1 MKQLEKEFV
10 LKLIPYFEKYFIVRQ
25 ECWSECKKSR
35 IDLVLQL
42 KETNYFFGIE
52 CKIPNKKRG
61 EEIGRYIKQA
71 TNYSNLKFDVFKN
84 ALNYKKIPIF
94 ICPALSYDY
103 FILNENQKII
113 PDSTVKLNQWIG
125 ENNIWHQDR
134 HNRFCEHH
142 TFNGFLGSFNIGEV
156 RKISNKDF
164 ILSLSNKIIFSSNK
178 GIHIENYNKL
188 KLL

>member
-10 LKLIPYFEKYFIVRQ
+10 LKLIPYFEKHFIVRQ
-25 ECWSECKKSR
+25 ECWSECKTSR
-35 IDLVLQL
+35 IDLILQL

-61 EEIGRYIKQA
+61 EEIGRYVKQA
-71 TNYSNLKFDVFKN
+71 ANYSNLKFDVLKN